1 MHAKGDVDD
10 TLGLQSAW
18 LIYEEHVG
26 AAGLYS
32 QQSTEHFQINHR
44 QSKFAGTVGRECRR
58 YHFYL

>member
-26 AAGLYS
+26 AARLYS
-32 QQSTEHFQINHR
+32 QQSTEHFRINHR
-44 QSKFAGTVGRECRR
+44 QSKFASTI
-58 YHFYL
+58 L